1 MLDFVAVLAN
11 LTDVIL
17 LLICSSLNNYVDFF
31 SDDIMRKGFWLA
43 DYLTYQIN
51 NDLISYS
58 KNWLIFY
65 RFTEVLYKI
74 IFVIMK
80 LID

>member
-31 SDDIMRKGFWLA
+31 SDDIMRKGF
-43 DYLTYQIN
+43 
-51 NDLISYS
+51 
-58 KNWLIFY
+58 
-65 RFTEVLYKI
+65 
-74 IFVIMK
+74 
-80 LID
+80 